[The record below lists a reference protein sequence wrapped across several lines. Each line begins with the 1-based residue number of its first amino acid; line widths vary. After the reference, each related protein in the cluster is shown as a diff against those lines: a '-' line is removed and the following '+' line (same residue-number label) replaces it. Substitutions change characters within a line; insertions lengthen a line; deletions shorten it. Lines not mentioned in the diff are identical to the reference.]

1 MSLALAWPARTA
13 SLPLGGML
21 AFAMG
26 VMSLIAV
33 WFAVSDPWKLRHTLG
48 GIERFGFFARR
59 CFPVSSDRIF
69 IRLSVALSCA
79 APASVGGRPYTGG
92 QCHRTVALL
101 GVAIGYS
108 AYSILHGGRGPAG
121 GLPTMFAVALLTS
134 VVSTGL
140 VFYVLLLHLGR
151 SHVLPCLEGCSEN
164 LPPGQAGETSRHRRV
179 PFADGAPIA
188 LDSVGEDGE
197 APDRATAAALAR
209 SADTDRSAGVRT
221 PENGAQDGGFHH
233 IGVAAPPARAAA
245 DKPTQLLDR
254 LPEALGDDVVYV
266 HVSGHYL
273 DVLTTAGSAVLLMR
287 IADAV
292 AELGDRGMRVH
303 RSYWVAYAHAIRLR
317 RCDHRMLLCLTG
329 DHEVPVSRSYLPRV
343 REYIAMRS
351 V

>member
-1 MSLALAWPARTA
+1 MACAYRQLAT
-13 SLPLGGML
+13 GGML

-26 VMSLIAV
+26 VMFLIAV
-33 WFAVSDPWKLRHTLG
+33 WFAVWDPWKLRHTLG
-48 GIERFGFFARR
+48 GIECFCFSLGVAFPCLLIGYSSGFLSLYLARR
-59 CFPVSSDRIF
+59 RPVWE
-69 IRLSVALSCA
+69 
-79 APASVGGRPYTGG
+79 
-92 QCHRTVALL
+92 VALL
-101 GVAIGYS
+101 LAANAIAVALLSVAIGYS
-108 AYSILHGGRGPAG
+108 AYSILHDGRGPAG
-121 GLPTMFAVALLTS
+121 GLPTMFALAILTS

-188 LDSVGEDGE
+188 LDSVREDGE

-233 IGVAAPPARAAA
+233 IGAAAPPARAAA

-317 RCDHRMLLCLTG
+317 RRDHRVLLCLTG
-329 DHEVPVSRSYLPRV
+329 DHEVPVSRSYLRRV

>member
-1 MSLALAWPARTA
+1 MACAYRQLATR
-13 SLPLGGML
+13 GML
-21 AFAMG
+21 AFAIG
-26 VMSLIAV
+26 VMSVIAI
-33 WFAVSDPWKLRHTLG
+33 WFAVSDPWKLQHTLS
-48 GIERFGFFARR
+48 GIERFGSLLGVAFLCLLIGYSSGFLSLYLARR
-59 CFPVSSDRIF
+59 RPVWE
-69 IRLSVALSCA
+69 VALILA
-79 APASVGGRPYTGG
+79 ANAIVL
-92 QCHRTVALL
+92 ALL
-101 GVAIGYS
+101 GVAIAYS

-121 GLPTMFAVALLTS
+121 RLPIMFAVALLNS

-233 IGVAAPPARAAA
+233 IGAAAPPARAAA

-254 LPEALGDDVVYV
+254 LPEAVGGDVVYV

-292 AELGDRGMRVH
+292 AELGDRGMQVH

-317 RCDHRMLLCLTG
+317 RRDHRMLLRLTG
-329 DHEVPVSRSYLPRV
+329 DHEVPVSRSYLRRV